1 MKKLVMNILYA
12 AYALTDWVRGK
23 LLSAMIRV
31 GLPDSK

>member
-1 MKKLVMNILYA
+1 MKRLVMNILYT
-12 AYALTDWVRGK
+12 AYAITDWVRGK